1 MSVNKNELFEM
12 INNLTEQEIVNVAEY
27 VKNIQKKEEVL
38 NDEAFNYVI
47 DNFDQTIK
55 GLVNRWNTSPC

>member
-12 INNLTEQEIVNVAEY
+12 INNLTEQEIVNVTEY
-27 VKNIQKKEEVL
+27 VRNIQKKEEVL

-55 GLVNRWNTSPC
+55 GLVNRWNTSHC

>member
-55 GLVNRWNTSPC
+55 GLVNR